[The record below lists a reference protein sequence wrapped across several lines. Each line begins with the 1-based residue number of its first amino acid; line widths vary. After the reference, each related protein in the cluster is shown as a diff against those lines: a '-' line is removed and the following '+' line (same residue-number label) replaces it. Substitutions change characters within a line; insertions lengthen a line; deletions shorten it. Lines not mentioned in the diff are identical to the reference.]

1 MVRWKVRQISI
12 QMCHASI
19 VGDGGIT
26 TMSVNDQDYASSV
39 RLIVMWGESALSG
52 KNLWLQHSIWV
63 VQLKV

>member
-1 MVRWKVRQISI
+1 
-12 QMCHASI
+12 
-19 VGDGGIT
+19 
-26 TMSVNDQDYASSV
+26 MSVNDQDYASSV